1 MNDCEINISE
11 IGINMSDHEI
21 NISDINL
28 NNEDDNNSIKVINKG
43 NRESVFNSNH
53 LSQIVFQDLSKQID
67 SIIEEN
73 KEKDDKCDDII
84 YYTLV
89 TVSLGFI
96 MSIGCWF
103 IFSIIALCN
112 TTNREIEDKCSN
124 SNLWN
129 LLLVLVLYTAV
140 NSIISL
146 QQTNYESENYK
157 NIIIK
162 LIMGTCFIVWCG
174 IELFKKCAVNNLKN
188 TSIYVLTEIY
198 FWTSISITGMLFI
211 SKCITYYFTHK
222 YK

>member
-1 MNDCEINISE
+1 MITKLMFKIIQINIKIE
-11 IGINMSDHEI
+11 H
-21 NISDINL
+21 
-28 NNEDDNNSIKVINKG
+28 DNNSIKIINKG

-53 LSQIVFQDLSKQID
+53 LSQIIFQDLSKQID
-67 SIIEEN
+67 SIEEK
-73 KEKDDKCDDII
+73 KEKDEKCDNII
-84 YYTLV
+84 YCTLV
-89 TVSLGFI
+89 AVSLGFI

-112 TTNREIEDKCSN
+112 TTNKDIEDKCSN

-129 LLLVLVLYTAV
+129 VLLVLVLYTAV

-198 FWTSISITGMLFI
+198 FWTSISISGMLLI

-222 YK
+222 YN

>member
-1 MNDCEINISE
+1 MNDREINMSE
-11 IGINMSDHEI
+11 IGIN
-21 NISDINL
+21 SDINL
-28 NNEDDNNSIKVINKG
+28 NNEHDNNSNKVINKG

-67 SIIEEN
+67 SIQEKKEED
-73 KEKDDKCDDII
+73 EKCDNII

-146 QQTNYESENYK
+146 QQNNSENENYK

-198 FWTSISITGMLFI
+198 FWTSISITGMLLI
-211 SKCITYYFTHK
+211 SNCITYYFTHK